1 VAEFIKPKKK
11 IAENKE
17 TAPTTTLADIKPV

>member
-1 VAEFIKPKKK
+1 VAEFIEPEKKT
-11 IAENKE
+11 AESKE